1 MQFDVTSLTNRRAD
15 NPWNRL
21 AIGDITK
28 RMTWSRPQQEALISW
43 EGAYAYRENERL
55 TYRELDEKA
64 NQFANA
70 LLEMGLER
78 ADRLFIFAMNSAE
91 YFISQLGAAKA
102 GIVMVPVN
110 VMLAEDVIKYIIE
123 QTEPKFSLIDA
134 QFYPKLKKF
143 FKDKTLA
150 PGVVIPLGGEVP
162 ADGISFSEFISGRSK
177 EEPEVKIH
185 ADDIMEILYTSGTT
199 AMPKGVMLSHMNLYM
214 LSLSHAL
221 THSRGA
227 GVLTEWDYRHGIYY
241 PIYHIAAQGMLLSTQ
256 VVGGTAVMT
265 RLPVVKHMVET
276 MSQER
281 LTAVFGSPMDYARIV
296 WIYEEN
302 HRKYTTDYLRVASYG
317 WGPMPPEVDRRLRR
331 LFGKDLVI
339 LSYDGQT
346 ECVYDTRGWHH
357 KFYEKYTKNSPANN
371 YLGVSHPLYAT
382 RIVDAGMNT
391 ATVGQVGEKVMQSP
405 CVMAG
410 YYKDEQATKEAFRG
424 GWFHSGDAC
433 KYDEDK
439 DIIFVDRI
447 KDIVKTRGESISTIR
462 VESVIKMH
470 PKVVMAAVFGVPHKR
485 LGEAVVAAVVSKAGE
500 DLTEA
505 EILDFC
511 RERLASFEVP
521 RKILFV
527 DELPVSVGTKVQKYK
542 LREQYKDLF
551 ER

>member
-43 EGAYAYRENERL
+43 EGAYAYEENRRL

-70 LLEMGLER
+70 LLEEGLKR
-78 ADRLFIFAMNSAE
+78 ADRILMFAINSAE

-110 VMLAEDVIKYIIE
+110 VMVAEDVVEYIIE

-134 QFYPKLKKF
+134 QFYPKLERF
-143 FKDKTLA
+143 FQSKALA
-150 PGVVIPLGGEVP
+150 PGVIIPLGGEVP

-185 ADDIMEILYTSGTT
+185 ADDIMEILYTAGTT

-227 GVLTEWDYRHGIYY
+227 GVLTEWDYRHGVYY
-241 PIYHIAAQGMLLSTQ
+241 PIFHIAGQGMLLSTQ
-256 VVGGTAVMT
+256 VIGGTAVMT
-265 RLPVVKHMVET
+265 RMPVVKHMVET
-276 MSQER
+276 MSRER
-281 LTAVFGSPMDYARIV
+281 LTAVFGSPADYARIV
-296 WIYEEN
+296 QIYEKN
-302 HRKYTTDYLRVASYG
+302 PGKYATDYLRVASYG
-317 WGPMPPEVDRRLRR
+317 WGPLAPEIDKRLRK
-331 LFGKDLVI
+331 LFGEDLI
-339 LSYDGQT
+339 LLSYDGQT

-357 KFYEKYTKNSPANN
+357 KFYEKYAENAPATS

-382 RIVDAGMNT
+382 RIVNSEMGT
-391 ATVGQVGEKVMQSP
+391 AAVGQIGEKVMQSP

-410 YYKDEQATKEAFRG
+410 YYKDEQATREAFRG
-424 GWFHSGDAC
+424 GWLHSGDAC
-433 KYDEDK
+433 KYDEDG

-447 KDIVKTRGESISTIR
+447 KDIIKSRGESISTIR
-462 VESVIKMH
+462 VENVLKMH
-470 PKVVMAAVFGVPHKR
+470 PKIEMTAVFGVPHKR
-485 LGEAVVAAVVSKAGE
+485 LGEAAVAAVVPKSGE

-511 RERLASFEVP
+511 RGKLANFEMP
-521 RKILFV
+521 RKVLFM
-527 DELPVSVGTKVQKYK
+527 DRLPISVGTKVQKYK